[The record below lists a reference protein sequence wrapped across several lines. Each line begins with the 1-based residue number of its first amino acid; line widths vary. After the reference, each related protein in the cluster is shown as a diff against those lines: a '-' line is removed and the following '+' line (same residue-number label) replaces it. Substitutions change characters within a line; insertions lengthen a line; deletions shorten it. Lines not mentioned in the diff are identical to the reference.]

1 MDSFYFGSNGRL
13 FGTYHPATG
22 QLRSHGVVV
31 CAPLFHEYYRSHH
44 TLRKTAA
51 ELAGCGYDVIRFDYR
66 GTGDSKGVVPADPF
80 HAWSDDIGEALM
92 ELRQLSGCTRASLIT
107 TRFSSALALP
117 WRNKTGRYV
126 CWDPVLDHDTY
137 MQSLDAMNAA
147 SLSEHTQM
155 PDDVLLELAREDYLG
170 TGFSRSS
177 IGQSIVAFAQDLAA
191 RCPNGLPVG
200 SSKIRSPVEWPI
212 ASLQTIY
219 AHDTVDQ
226 LVGAIQVVRT

>member
-1 MDSFYFGSNGRL
+1 MDSFYFGSHGRL

-22 QLRSHGVVV
+22 QPRSHGVVV
-31 CAPLFHEYYRSHH
+31 CAPLFHEYYRSHQP
-44 TLRKTAA
+44 LRKAAA
-51 ELAGCGYDVIRFDYR
+51 ELAARGYDVIRFDYR
-66 GTGDSKGVVPADPF
+66 GTGDSKGRVPADPF
-80 HAWSDDIGEALM
+80 RAWSEDIGEALT

-117 WRNKTGRYV
+117 WRSTTGRYV
-126 CWDPVLDHDTY
+126 CWDPVLDHDVY

-155 PDDVLLELAREDYLG
+155 PDDSVQEMAREDYLG
-170 TGFSRSS
+170 SGLSRSS
-177 IGQSIVAFAQDLAA
+177 ISKSIVAFAEDLASG
-191 RCPNGLPVG
+191 CPNGYPAG
-200 SSKIRSPVEWPI
+200 SSEIHSPVEWSI

-226 LVGAIQVVRT
+226 LVGAVQVVRT